1 MFLSSISSGL
11 DANALKVLKLN
22 FVYSDFNCLLYLSGY
37 FANVYCRNANAAKNA
52 NQVFFGLAEFF
63 EFDRCAE
70 QFFYLSQTA
79 YCHFYNNQIYF
90 NQEHNS
96 SRLPFLI

>member
-1 MFLSSISSGL
+1 MILKHDFVFVTSKKKRKFLLSISSGL

-52 NQVFFGLAEFF
+52 NQVFFGLAAFF
-63 EFDRCAE
+63 EFDKCGE
-70 QFFYLSQTA
+70 QFFLPISNRLLS
-79 YCHFYNNQIYF
+79 
-90 NQEHNS
+90 
-96 SRLPFLI
+96 FL